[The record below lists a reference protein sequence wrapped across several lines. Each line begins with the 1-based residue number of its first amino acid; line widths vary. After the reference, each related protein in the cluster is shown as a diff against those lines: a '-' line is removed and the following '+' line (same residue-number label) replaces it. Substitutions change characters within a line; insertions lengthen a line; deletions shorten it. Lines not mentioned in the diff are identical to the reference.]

1 MQQQQQQPLPPQ
13 PPPPLPAYMNNQQ
26 KYPIHPGPHV
36 RQQQS
41 QSIQIN
47 YVPQKQGMIGA
58 LGSGTQPQFPLV
70 NQPGSESIPQNP
82 VLSMRPHDKTQ
93 YFHATQQPQPLQ
105 QIPQRMTLQQ
115 QQQQQQLQNAQR
127 QIQNNIQRINPT
139 LGQFKQ
145 QQQTQLNAQ
154 RRNMNT
160 QTSNSV
166 REAYDEHTNMEE
178 NITKIIKGIISE
190 YNIDD
195 IMVEYERFDCYV
207 SCTYNSCEL
216 QKMRMMYELAKD
228 VDDSDDENE

>member
-1 MQQQQQQPLPPQ
+1 MQQQQQQSLPPQ
-13 PPPPLPAYMNNQQ
+13 PPPTLPAYMNNQQ
-26 KYPIHPGPHV
+26 KYSIHPGPHV

-41 QSIQIN
+41 QPIQIN
-47 YVPQKQGMIGA
+47 YMPQKQGMIGA
-58 LGSGTQPQFPLV
+58 LGSGAQPQFPLV

-82 VLSMRPHDKTQ
+82 VISMRPHDKTQ
-93 YFHATQQPQPLQ
+93 YFHATQQQPQQPFQ

-127 QIQNNIQRINPT
+127 QMQNSIQHNNPT

-145 QQQTQLNAQ
+145 QMQPNTQ

-160 QTSNSV
+160 QVSNSS

-178 NITKIIKGIISE
+178 NIAKIIKGITSE
-190 YNIDD
+190 CSIDN

-216 QKMRMMYELAKD
+216 QKMRMMYDLAKD
-228 VDDSDDENE
+228 ADDSDDENE